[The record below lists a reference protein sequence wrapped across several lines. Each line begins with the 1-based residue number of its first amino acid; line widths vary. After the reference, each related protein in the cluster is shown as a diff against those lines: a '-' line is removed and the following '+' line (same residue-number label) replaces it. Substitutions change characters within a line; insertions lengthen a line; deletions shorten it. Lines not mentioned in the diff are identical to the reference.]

1 MLQGRMFMVTP
12 ETYDAVTINS
22 GTQGENR
29 IDLIVARYT
38 ASGET
43 NTQSMEWVVIQG
55 TPTTGQP
62 VAPSPLTGDIDSGD
76 TPVDMPMFQVLI
88 EGITITSVTP
98 VFESYAAYEL
108 DPNRT
113 IPSNADLNDYTDFGC
128 YVCMSGTVAQTLS
141 NCPYTAGGF
150 TLRVLRGTG
159 ASAYRVQEIITAT
172 GDRVYRRC
180 STTGIFDEWKYNLYG
195 TDQENLQGITIKK
208 VWENAAIESTFAAQ
222 TINIGVTRQ
231 QCDALLIPMWNSSRS
246 LVGLYWITK
255 DEFQLVLYGIQAYP
269 CQRSVEWVNDTLV
282 FSISEILTSEWQTN
296 NDNMKPRAV
305 YAIKG
310 VS

>member
-1 MLQGRMFMVTP
+1 MVTP

-108 DPNRT
+108 DPNQT

-195 TDQENLQGITIKK
+195 TDASNLQGVTIEK
-208 VWENAAIESTFAAQ
+208 VWENAAPTSNLDSQDISIDLSDAQ
-222 TINIGVTRQ
+222 GAGILWAVSIYDVNKVFNTG
-231 QCDALLIPMWNSSRS
+231 LIPIGKAYRLETTFYESGQYTVYRWGNITESGIGISDAERNGVS
-246 LVGLYWITK
+246 NNGFAIPLVIY
-255 DEFQLVLYGIQAYP
+255 AY
-269 CQRSVEWVNDTLV
+269 
-282 FSISEILTSEWQTN
+282 
-296 NDNMKPRAV
+296 
-305 YAIKG
+305 KG